1 MSTLQT
7 RYTVLEQDMAKLCAE
22 KESLIQTQQNEMLL
36 RNTELENAKKEIN
49 HFEELICKAGGKIVV
64 S

>member
-1 MSTLQT
+1 VATLQT
-7 RYTVLEQDMAKLCAE
+7 RYAALEQDMAKLSAE
-22 KESLIQTQQNEMLL
+22 KESLIQTQQNEILQ

-49 HFEELICKAGGKIVV
+49 HFEELICKAGGRIDV